1 VTFRRGL
8 LSLAAALCGAALL
21 LPAAAVAQEEPTPFW
36 MPVEP
41 EKPAPKQKK
50 EKPAAK
56 KKQSADDE
64 GSQVYIAGDADDDA
78 PKGKKK
84 GGKGTVKAVRPVKPA
99 KKAKAAREPDYDDP
113 PPEPK
118 PRKKAFEP
126 LPAFPHLEPEVVP
139 QPAREP
145 STAAPAPSAPA
156 PIAPAAAPP
165 GEPAPAPAAT
175 PGEEPVRR
183 PVLRPKKEAFG
194 VEEDEPKP
202 AAKPP
207 APAPAP
213 APEAAPAKKDKGKT
227 KPAPA
232 PAPAR
237 PAPRAAEPAAVPPP
251 ERPRTL
257 PALPGVEPA
266 PPPRS
271 APIVTEPVAPA
282 PAPVAE
288 VKADEPE
295 EYQPVALRWR
305 RNLWVL
311 AQAGGW
317 QKPHGDARGFELAY
331 GLQLGWAPAPWLLL
345 DLSVVRAGQQQGN
358 GFANARVDHTS
369 ALVRGFVAWN
379 RGLVSLFAGGGA
391 GGVLAQTVYTLQDV
405 GQPASTLP
413 ATAFRLAA
421 QVGAGA
427 RMRPWRGLE
436 VRAEVT
442 TLLRDG
448 RLEPL
453 VTFGAGWA
461 F

>member
-1 VTFRRGL
+1 M
-8 LSLAAALCGAALL
+8 SAALCGAALL
-21 LPAAAVAQEEPTPFW
+21 SPARGIAQEEPTPFW

-41 EKPAPKQKK
+41 EKPAPKKK
-50 EKPAAK
+50 APAVPAAK
-56 KKQSADDE
+56 KKQAHGDDS
-64 GSQVYIAGDADDDA
+64 SQIYIAGDADDDTSNN
-78 PKGKKK
+78 KTNKKDKKK
-84 GGKGTVKAVRPVKPA
+84 GGRGTVKAVKPM
-99 KKAKAAREPDYDDP
+99 KPPQKSKAAPEPESPEYEKP
-113 PPEPK
+113 LPEPK

-126 LPAFPHLEPEVVP
+126 LPAFPHLEPEITPRPSPGETSDSISSSPSRSPAPALVP
-139 QPAREP
+139 
-145 STAAPAPSAPA
+145 SAAPAPS
-156 PIAPAAAPP
+156 
-165 GEPAPAPAAT
+165 GVEPAPAPAA
-175 PGEEPVRR
+175 PAPAEEPVRR

-194 VEEDEPKP
+194 VEEDVPAP
-202 AAKPP
+202 AAKPTTAPATSPAPAPPPAKKEKGKTKPPP

-213 APEAAPAKKDKGKT
+213 AQSTETAKEAAG
-227 KPAPA
+227 
-232 PAPAR
+232 
-237 PAPRAAEPAAVPPP
+237 PPP

-257 PALPGVEPA
+257 PALPVLPGAEPKF
-266 PPPRS
+266 
-271 APIVTEPVAPA
+271 E
-282 PAPVAE
+282 
-288 VKADEPE
+288 EPE

-317 QKPHGDARGFELAY
+317 QKPHGDGRGFELAY
-331 GLQLGWAPAPWLLL
+331 GLQLGWAPMPWLLL
-345 DLSVVRAGQQQGN
+345 DLSATRAGQAQGN
-358 GFANARVDHTS
+358 GFASAQVDHTLL
-369 ALVRGFVAWN
+369 LVRAFAAWN
-379 RGLVSLFAGGGA
+379 RGPVSLFAGGGA

-413 ATAFRLAA
+413 ATAFKLAA

-453 VTFGAGWA
+453 VTYGAGWA